1 MVEVARSVENW
12 RRPPIPTRVE
22 VSSIPFRLLDY
33 LCRPVGK
40 GTCAA
45 TNIHARG
52 DKADLSRIDPPDSSF
67 WKKPADIA
75 QADLFH
81 SLGRSD
87 WPDYESIRWEYEG
100 PKTSFGSNPGFKI
113 KHDKLELK
121 VKFGELH
128 SEPFATRIFHALG
141 YNVEQ
146 TDYARCLRIKYDRR
160 LFREFHLRKELELK
174 IRVLGIL
181 PGGHVRMQKRYD
193 PFDFITGAVL
203 KDGVRLTGEEL
214 KQHLL
219 RDPQRSKAEDNPNNF
234 DTTFEQQI
242 DYITTTAANVQL
254 RDERAANLGLW
265 EFSGLGHEDLREL
278 RGVALLAAWLGWLDA
293 RFNNTRIKFVTTDE
307 RNELRHYF
315 SDLGAG
321 LGKSVGFF
329 SWSSDN
335 PEAFDWTF
343 TRPPRRQGKG
353 RMTIPFRIVNYRPID
368 RVPAFQ
374 AMTVDD
380 ARWMARM
387 IGRFTEAQIVQALVA
402 SGFNSAEVRLL
413 SEKLI
418 SRRDRMIADLELA
431 DEIAPL
437 RPQAVSQNFSYD
449 PETEGLVEIKLA
461 SGEMVRAPARGQIV
475 VNGRI
480 MSMTESRSAWNLQDG
495 RGDESRFTS
504 AAH

>member
-1 MVEVARSVENW
+1 
-12 RRPPIPTRVE
+12 
-22 VSSIPFRLLDY
+22 
-33 LCRPVGK
+33 VGK